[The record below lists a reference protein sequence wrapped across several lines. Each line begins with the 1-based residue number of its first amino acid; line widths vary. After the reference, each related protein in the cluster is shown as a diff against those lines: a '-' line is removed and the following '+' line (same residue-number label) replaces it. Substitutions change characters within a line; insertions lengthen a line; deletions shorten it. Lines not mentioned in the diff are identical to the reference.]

1 MEVPLLSTWTP
12 NYTKLL
18 ISIKKEKQ
26 ANFTSG
32 KMRKKEAWSTVAE
45 AFNATDGVVARVTS
59 EQCANKWKKLEEKF
73 KKTEEHNAKTGRER
87 KTCEFYEELSDC
99 LGDNPKIIPVVTV
112 SSAKAVASTNQREE
126 ASTTDDSNDESS
138 TLDSTSPTKK
148 RRKET
153 PKKRRRSKSSA
164 CEMIDF
170 LNEFREEKKKEDQE
184 RVILIE
190 RMHADKMKVMERFLS
205 IMDKT

>member
-1 MEVPLLSTWTP
+1 MSTWTP

-45 AFNATDGVVARVTS
+45 AFNATDGVVVRVTS

-99 LGDNPKIIPVVTV
+99 LGDNPKIIPVATV

-126 ASTTDDSNDESS
+126 ANTYY
-138 TLDSTSPTKK
+138 
-148 RRKET
+148 
-153 PKKRRRSKSSA
+153 
-164 CEMIDF
+164 
-170 LNEFREEKKKEDQE
+170 
-184 RVILIE
+184 
-190 RMHADKMKVMERFLS
+190 
-205 IMDKT
+205 

>member
-1 MEVPLLSTWTP
+1 MSTWTP

-32 KMRKKEAWSTVAE
+32 KMRKKEAWSTIAE
-45 AFNATDGVVARVTS
+45 AFNAATDGVVVRVTS
-59 EQCANKWKKLEEKF
+59 EQCANKWKKFEEKF

-87 KTCEFYEELSDC
+87 KTCEFYEEFISDC
-99 LGDNPKIIPVVTV
+99 LGDNPKIIPVATV

-138 TLDSTSPTKK
+138 TLDSTSPKK

-164 CEMIDF
+164 SEMIDF
-170 LNEFREEKKKEDQE
+170 LKEFREEKKEDQE

-190 RMHADKMKVMERFLS
+190 RMHADKMKVMRRFLS
-205 IMDKT
+205 IMDKK

>member
-1 MEVPLLSTWTP
+1 MSTWTP

-45 AFNATDGVVARVTS
+45 AFNATDGVVVRVTS

-87 KTCEFYEELSDC
+87 KTRIL
-99 LGDNPKIIPVVTV
+99 
-112 SSAKAVASTNQREE
+112 R
-126 ASTTDDSNDESS
+126 
-138 TLDSTSPTKK
+138 
-148 RRKET
+148 
-153 PKKRRRSKSSA
+153 
-164 CEMIDF
+164 
-170 LNEFREEKKKEDQE
+170 
-184 RVILIE
+184 RVIRLLGGQPQNYSSSYS
-190 RMHADKMKVMERFLS
+190 VLG
-205 IMDKT
+205 

>member
-1 MEVPLLSTWTP
+1 
-12 NYTKLL
+12 
-18 ISIKKEKQ
+18 
-26 ANFTSG
+26 
-32 KMRKKEAWSTVAE
+32 MRKKEAWSTVAE
-45 AFNATDGVVARVTS
+45 AFNATDGVVVCVTS

-99 LGDNPKIIPVVTV
+99 LGGNPKIIPVATV

-126 ASTTDDSNDESS
+126 ASTTDDSNDESC
-138 TLDSTSPTKK
+138 TLYSTSPKK

-164 CEMIDF
+164 SEMIDF
-170 LNEFREEKKKEDQE
+170 LKEFREEKKKEDQE

-205 IMDKT
+205 IMDKK

>member
-45 AFNATDGVVARVTS
+45 AFNATDGVVVRVTS

-99 LGDNPKIIPVVTV
+99 LGDNPKIIPVATV
-112 SSAKAVASTNQREE
+112 ASAKAAASTNQREE

-138 TLDSTSPTKK
+138 TLDSTSPKK
-148 RRKET
+148 KRKET

-164 CEMIDF
+164 SEMIDF
-170 LNEFREEKKKEDQE
+170 LKEFREEKKKEDQE

-205 IMDKT
+205 IMDKK